1 MLTPKTEKLALML
14 FETQAVKFGSF
25 RLKIHDT
32 QPDAPLSP
40 IYIDLRLM
48 RSFPEV
54 MAQAIEVYRELIS
67 SLKYDLMAD
76 LPTSATP
83 TVAILTYLNKIP
95 MISPRKDEK
104 SHGLGRK
111 IDGVFKK
118 GQTVLLVDDLI
129 THAESKFE
137 GIKVLEEQGLTVK
150 DIVVLIDRE
159 QGGSEQIKKAGYFC
173 HSAMKISELLHYYVQ
188 RKKITAADCKKIIE
202 YIRTNQ

>member
-1 MLTPKTEKLALML
+1 MLTPKAEKLALML
-14 FETQAVKFGSF
+14 FETQAVKFGAF

-67 SLKYDLMAD
+67 NLKYDLIAD

-83 TVAILTYLNKIP
+83 TVAILTYLNKVP

-137 GIKVLEEQGLTVK
+137 GIKVLEEHGLIVK

-159 QGGSEQIKKAGYFC
+159 QGGAEQLKRAGYYC
-173 HSAMKISELLHYYVQ
+173 NSAMKIIDLLKYYVEQ
-188 RKKITAADCKKIIE
+188 KRLTAQECNRIIE
-202 YIRTNQ
+202 YIRNNQ